1 MFALEGQEFDGPL
14 LARQPARLD
23 RWAILLVV
31 LASVAGLAIVLA
43 S

>member
-1 MFALEGQEFDGPL
+1 MFALDDPKLEAPL
-14 LARQPARLD
+14 LGRQPDRLD

-31 LASVAGLAIVLA
+31 IASVAGLGIVLA

>member
-1 MFALEGQEFDGPL
+1 MFAFEGREFEGPL
-14 LARQPARLD
+14 LARQPDRLD

-31 LASVAGLAIVLA
+31 IASVAGLGLVLA

>member
-1 MFALEGQEFDGPL
+1 MFALEEREFDGPL
-14 LARQPARLD
+14 LARQPDRLD

-31 LASVAGLAIVLA
+31 VASVAGLGILFA